1 MGQGFSLTTLSSG
14 PAGIDV
20 PELSDLTYE
29 KALGQARLMKSI
41 RARHQHG
48 LVVVKLVMKPYP
60 QLDLGKYVQAIRR
73 ERGALSDVPNALPYQ
88 RAFETTTNGYLVRQY
103 LYSSLYDRMSTR
115 PFLEDI
121 EKKWL
126 AFQLLCALRDC
137 HARNVFHGDIKT
149 ENILVTS
156 WNWLYLTDFS
166 SCYKKTRLPEDNPAD
181 FSYFFD
187 TSGRRT
193 CYLAPERFLAA
204 DESDDG
210 RGLTWAMDVFSAGCV
225 IAELFLE
232 SPIFTLSQ
240 LYKYRKGEFDP
251 AFSLLEKIQ
260 DKEIQELV
268 NHMIQLD
275 PESRYAAEEYLNF
288 WRRKAFPEY
297 FYSFLH
303 QYMGVITDPSS
314 GRTPVLPETSN
325 FGEADDRIDRVYVDF
340 DKISY
345 FLGYETDKDG
355 APAFAG
361 RQATH
366 GTIPIQMDMPNDG
379 HIADSA
385 GRRPVDDGSLIF
397 LTLVVSS
404 LRNTARATA
413 KLRACDLMLAFAER
427 ITDEAKLDR
436 VLPYATALLNDRS
449 ELVKA
454 GAVRT
459 IAQLL
464 AAISVVSPV
473 NANVFTEYIRPRLQN
488 LVESPTLHTK
498 PLVKAIYAKC
508 LATLAHSS
516 SRILDLVQALR
527 NDGSIPTTDP
537 ETEDGVAAQ
546 AGYQNLFDVARRD
559 LVDYFEGHTKILL
572 TDDDAS
578 VRRAFLDSVS
588 SVCIFLGSTKSS
600 DVVLSHLNT
609 YLNDRGWILKCAFFQ
624 TVVGVATFIGGTG
637 LEEFI
642 LPVMVQA
649 LTDPEEFVVGQ
660 VLSSLASMAELG
672 LFQRVKIWELVDVIA
687 RFLVHPNIWI
697 REAAVHFISASTQ
710 FLSAADIHCMVL
722 PLVQPYM
729 KFQIVNLSEN
739 DILNALK
746 RPLPRNVV
754 DLAMTWASKSQSG
767 LFWKPA
773 QQQKV
778 FSFNSREQIASNVA
792 SKDLR
797 PDVLKNVPRNEEDEQ
812 WVNRLRNL
820 GMVYDDE
827 MKLVALREYIWHMS
841 PRRSTDERSE
851 ALPGGVK
858 KLRELGISPHTVFF
872 EIKKLEA
879 KSRSSPRTAGHGTSS
894 SAGLHTLSDALLE
907 ATTTLEDLP
916 GESSNQRS
924 RACDVRINNQSNE
937 MGHPQTLTGPT
948 GPEPRS
954 PAPSSLSG
962 GKDTDD
968 KFESG
973 LTVKRKPSVQMISSH
988 HQTDEQRSDGTI
1000 TPTESLLQAQRNHSV
1015 RHKSSA
1021 IDLLRRKETIK
1032 SVAETGTTPTNAF
1045 GQVNGFHP
1053 KPEATTASSP
1063 ITISQAPKAAKEKQ
1077 SSRNQF
1083 RTTHTYDGNDPN
1095 ILRLLDNFASEHY
1108 PFDTQDFGPP
1118 VSAIGRRSSMKKS
1131 VGQNSDRPW
1140 RPEGTLI
1147 ATFGEH
1153 TASIN
1158 RVVASPDHA
1167 FFLTA
1172 SDDGSV
1178 KIWDTLRLERN
1189 LAHRSRQ
1196 THEHAKGAKVKCVTF
1211 VENTHTFVSGATDGS
1226 INVVKVDHCQ
1236 VGEAS
1241 RYGRLRLV
1249 REYLLPN
1256 GEYAIALEHY
1266 KAESRSTLVIVTNT
1280 SRVLALD
1287 LRDMSELFSFD
1298 NAVHHGTPTCFC
1310 LDPKHHWLVI
1320 GTTHGVLDFWDLRW
1334 KIRLA
1339 SWGFGRGAPIHR
1351 IRVHP
1356 FRGKGRW
1363 VCVTGGTGQTD
1374 ISIWDLEKG
1383 ECREVYRAG
1392 GTRNLAKDDSK
1403 MYDAWRVDEE
1413 KPETMLGRFAA
1424 SVELEGDSDPDH
1436 SIEAMTLG
1444 IDHPEDGR
1452 EAKYGFFLTGG
1463 SDKKLRFWDV
1473 TRVEVSKVISGL
1485 DSQEDQPYYTTSHPT
1500 SGLSIHTE
1508 MTPRS
1513 EPSAPNAAAG
1523 GKASGNMAAKKAS
1536 SKPPRSTIISQE
1548 QQHLLKNHLDTIMD
1562 VALLEIPVGMVVSVD
1577 RSGIIK
1583 VYR

>member
-1 MGQGFSLTTLSSG
+1 MGQGFSLATSSSG

-60 QLDLGKYVQAIRR
+60 QLDLGKYVRAIRR
-73 ERGALSDVPNALPYQ
+73 ERDALSDIPNALPYQ
-88 RAFETTTNGYLVRQY
+88 RVLETTTNGYLVRQY

-137 HARNVFHGDIKT
+137 HVRNVFHGDIKT

-166 SCYKKTRLPEDNPAD
+166 SSYKKTRLPEDNPAD
-181 FSYFFD
+181 FSYYFD

-193 CYLAPERFLAA
+193 CYLAPERFLSA
-204 DESDDG
+204 DEDDDG
-210 RGLTWAMDVFSAGCV
+210 RGLTWAMDVFSVGCV

-251 AFSLLEKIQ
+251 AFSLLDKIQ
-260 DKEIQELV
+260 DKEIRELV

-340 DKISY
+340 DKISF
-345 FLGYETDKDG
+345 FLGYESEKDRG
-355 APAFAG
+355 PAVAG
-361 RQATH
+361 RQAAE
-366 GTIPIQMDMPNDG
+366 GTIPVRMDVPANG
-379 HIADSA
+379 HLAESS

-413 KLRACDLMLAFAER
+413 RLRACDLMLAFAQR

-436 VLPYATALLNDRS
+436 VLPYVIALLNDRS
-449 ELVKA
+449 ELVRA
-454 GAVRT
+454 AAVRT

-464 AAISVVSPV
+464 AVISVVSPV
-473 NANVFTEYIRPRLQN
+473 NANVFTEYIRPRLQS
-488 LVESPTLHTK
+488 LVESPSRPTK
-498 PLVKAIYAKC
+498 PLVRSIYAKY
-508 LATLAHSS
+508 LATFAHSS

-527 NDGSIPTTDP
+527 NDGSIPTIDP
-537 ETEDGVAAQ
+537 ETEGGVPTSV
-546 AGYQNLFDVARRD
+546 GYQNLFDVARCD
-559 LVDYFEGHTKILL
+559 LVDYFESHTKNLL

-588 SVCIFLGSTKSS
+588 SLCIFLGSTKAS

-609 YLNDRGWILKCAFFQ
+609 YLNDRDWKLKCAFCQ

-649 LTDPEEFVVGQ
+649 LTDPEEFVVEQ
-660 VLSSLASMAELG
+660 ILSSFASMAELG
-672 LFQRVKIWELVDVIA
+672 LFQRVKIWEMVDVIA
-687 RFLVHPNIWI
+687 RFSMHPNIWI
-697 REAAVHFISASTQ
+697 REAAVHFIASSTH
-710 FLSAADIHCMVL
+710 FLSIADIHCMVL
-722 PLVQPYM
+722 PLIRPYT
-729 KFQIVNLSEN
+729 KFQIVDLSEST
-739 DILNALK
+739 ILNALK
-746 RPLPRNVV
+746 KPLPRNVME
-754 DLAMTWASKSQSG
+754 LAMTWAAKNQSG

-773 QQQKV
+773 QQQRT
-778 FSFNSREQIASNVA
+778 FSFNSREQVALSIA

-797 PDVLKNVPRNEEDEQ
+797 PDILKKLPRNEEDEQ
-812 WVNRLRNL
+812 WFDRLRNL
-820 GMVYDDE
+820 GMVHDDE
-827 MKLVALREYIWHMS
+827 MKLVALRDYVWHMS
-841 PRRSTDERSE
+841 ARRSANESGE

-858 KLRELGISPHTVFF
+858 KLRELGLSPYTVFF
-872 EIKKLEA
+872 ETKKRRM
-879 KSRSSPRTAGHGTSS
+879 KQRSSSRTAGHGTSP

-907 ATTTLEDLP
+907 ATTTLEDPQNETRNPRLEAGEERTYNERIELP
-916 GESSNQRS
+916 SPQSIS
-924 RACDVRINNQSNE
+924 KRA
-937 MGHPQTLTGPT
+937 GPDS
-948 GPEPRS
+948 RS
-954 PAPSSLSG
+954 PAPSSVSG
-962 GKDTDD
+962 GK
-968 KFESG
+968 ESDERSESEFAVG
-973 LTVKRKPSVQMISSH
+973 RKHSVQTVSPDRR
-988 HQTDEQRSDGTI
+988 TDEQRSDGTL
-1000 TPTESLLQAQRNHSV
+1000 TPTDSLRHAQRNRSV

-1021 IDLLRRKETIK
+1021 IDLLRRKDTVK
-1032 SVAETGTTPTNAF
+1032 SVAETSTTPANAF
-1045 GQVNGFHP
+1045 GLVDVSH
-1053 KPEATTASSP
+1053 KPEAPTASPP
-1063 ITISQAPKAAKEKQ
+1063 ITLPEVAEEQKSA
-1077 SSRNQF
+1077 RNEF

-1095 ILRLLDNFASEHY
+1095 ILRLLDTIASEHY
-1108 PFDTQDFGPP
+1108 PLDMLDFGPLVQP
-1118 VSAIGRRSSMKKS
+1118 IGRRSSMKKG
-1131 VGQNSDRPW
+1131 VGQESDKPW

-1158 RVVASPDHA
+1158 RVLPSPDHA

-1172 SDDGSV
+1172 SDDGSI

-1226 INVVKVDHCQ
+1226 INVIKVDYRQ

-1241 RYGRLRLV
+1241 RYGKLRLV
-1249 REYLLPN
+1249 RDYQLPK

-1266 KAESRSTLVIVTNT
+1266 KSEAHSTVLIVSNR

-1287 LRDMSELFSFD
+1287 LRDMSELFGFE
-1298 NAVHHGTPTCFC
+1298 NAIHHGTPTCFC

-1334 KIRLA
+1334 KLRVA
-1339 SWGFGRGAPIHR
+1339 SWGLGRCAPIR
-1351 IRVHP
+1351 GIQVHQ

-1363 VCVTGGTGQTD
+1363 VCVTGGTGRTD

-1392 GTRNLAKDDSK
+1392 GNNNVAKDDAK
-1403 MYDAWRVDEE
+1403 VYDAWRVDEE
-1413 KPETMLGRFAA
+1413 KAEGMLGRFAA
-1424 SVELEGDSDPDH
+1424 SVELLGNDEPDR
-1436 SIEAMTLG
+1436 SIQAMTLG
-1444 IDHPEDGR
+1444 TDQPEDGR
-1452 EAKYGFFLTGG
+1452 EARYGFFLTGG
-1463 SDKKLRFWDV
+1463 SDKKLRFWDM

-1485 DSQEDQPYYTTSHPT
+1485 DSQEERPKYTTSHPT
-1500 SGLSIHTE
+1500 SSLSIHTE
-1508 MTPRS
+1508 KTPRS

-1523 GKASGNMAAKKAS
+1523 AKASGNMAAKQAS
-1536 SKPPRSTIISQE
+1536 SKQPRSTIISLE
-1548 QQHLLKNHLDTIMD
+1548 QQHLLKNHLDTITD
-1562 VALLEIPVGMVVSVD
+1562 VALLEGPVRMVVSVD
-1577 RSGIIK
+1577 RSGVIK